1 LHNLRKLLGKEDGGK
16 GEIGFL
22 NPASFIF
29 EKMNENSWASA
40 ILAEPS
46 CAVEDNKLLSAE
58 CVKVKGHERL

>member
-1 LHNLRKLLGKEDGGK
+1 MHMIADFRSGSL
-16 GEIGFL
+16 IL

-29 EKMNENSWASA
+29 KKMNENIWASA

-46 CAVEDNKLLSAE
+46 CAVEDNKLLGAE